1 MNIFRI
7 KVSLPGQ
14 PRFAYT
20 GLFADIHEA
29 TSQAGADWPEAR
41 KIEIQPVIDLTGSKT

>member
-1 MNIFRI
+1 MSIFRI
-7 KVSLPGQ
+7 RVCRQGVAS
-14 PRFAYT
+14 FAYI

-41 KIEIQPVIDLTGSKT
+41 KIEIKPVINLTGSTT